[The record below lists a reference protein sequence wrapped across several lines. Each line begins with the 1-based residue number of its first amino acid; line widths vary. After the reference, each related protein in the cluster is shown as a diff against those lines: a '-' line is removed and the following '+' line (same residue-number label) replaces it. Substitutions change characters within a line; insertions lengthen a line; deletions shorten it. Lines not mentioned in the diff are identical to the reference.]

1 MIDRGIALDVDT
13 PWGRGSTHAAVIGDF
28 NVHNL
33 LGTLGVLLASDV
45 AFDDALRALGSLAPP
60 PGRMQRLGGQ
70 RKPTAVIDYAHTPD
84 ALEKSLTALR
94 PIVVE
99 GGKLICVFGCGG
111 DRDPGKRAEMGAI
124 AARLADRVVITND
137 NPRSEDP
144 QAIANAIARGVLDQG
159 MRHWMF
165 ELDRACAIHEAIAA
179 ADVGDVV
186 LIAGKG
192 HEAWQEVAGVRM
204 PFADADVAA
213 KALSQR

>member
-1 MIDRGIALDVDT
+1 
-13 PWGRGSTHAAVIGDF
+13 VIGDF